1 MTLAFLETE
10 LIHLLRIALAC
21 ICGGIIGLEREHREK
36 SAGLK
41 THIMIAL
48 AASLMMIISKYGFLD
63 VMGIEGLS
71 CDVSRVAAGIITGLG
86 IFSGCI
92 IFTSKQGIVSGITT
106 AAGIWVTIAIGMSLG
121 AGMYFIGLTTTLLV
135 EIIQIIFHK
144 NLKIYKQPMRGNLH
158 IRIGE
163 TKKSFEQIEKDL
175 AVYDIVLRQ
184 MRWDRKGKNNFVVRC
199 QATIPA
205 SMEKD
210 RLMELM
216 TAIPEVEEFELFA

>member
-135 EIIQIIFHK
+135 EIIQILFHR

-199 QATIPA
+199 QVTIPV

-216 TAIPEVEEFELFA
+216 TAITEVEEFELFA